1 MVVRSRLVH
10 SFWFAT
16 ILLALLGLSAPAFAA
31 AHGQFVPLPSV
42 GLPTTGDVS
51 QVAVNASGELFA
63 TVYGDG
69 VYRSTDGGASW
80 AGAELL
86 AAGSRWAW
94 RRWRAEVE
102 LAPGPHE
109 LVVRAW
115 DTAANRQPADHQVGG
130 VHDGTGLEDRKSVV

>member
-51 QVAVNASGELFA
+51 QVAVNARPPTRAVRRRVLVLIVWLRTA
-63 TVYGDG
+63 PA
-69 VYRSTDGGASW
+69 GG
-80 AGAELL
+80 
-86 AAGSRWAW
+86 
-94 RRWRAEVE
+94 
-102 LAPGPHE
+102 
-109 LVVRAW
+109 
-115 DTAANRQPADHQVGG
+115 TAAPR
-130 VHDGTGLEDRKSVV
+130 